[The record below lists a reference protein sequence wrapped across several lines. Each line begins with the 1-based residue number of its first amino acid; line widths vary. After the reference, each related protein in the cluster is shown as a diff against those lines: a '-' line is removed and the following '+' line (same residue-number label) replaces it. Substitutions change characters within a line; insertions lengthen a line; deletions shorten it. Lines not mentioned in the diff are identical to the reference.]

1 VKFFIDSN
9 IVIETFKENYNREA
23 FKILDALLSL
33 ISKGSHINS
42 IVESEVV
49 FQLIFKGKSSL
60 SKEKLRSVLLVF
72 EFLEIGEDVR
82 DLFWKYLEK
91 YNLRPNDA
99 LILSTCKHY
108 NITCL
113 ISLDSDFQEACE
125 KEGIILIDSPEKLQE
140 ILRNRGGLGDK
151 GSVP

>member
-1 VKFFIDSN
+1 MEFFIDSN

-23 FKILDALLSL
+23 FKILDTLLSL
-33 ISKGSHINS
+33 ISKGSHINCYINS

-60 SKEKLRSVLLVF
+60 SREKLRSVLLVF

-125 KEGIILIDSPEKLQE
+125 KEDIILIDSPEKLQE
-140 ILRNRGGLGDK
+140 ILRNRGRFR
-151 GSVP
+151 